1 MKMQT
6 VYIYDAN
13 NELLYVFSKANL
25 NMDIVGDKEVFQ
37 KSFESMKEKIKF
49 MLSMLSDFEKNGYK
63 LYNHEVTSGH
73 NCYGDYDISSYQFKK

>member
-63 LYNHEVTSGH
+63 LYDHEARKGH
-73 NCYGDYDISSYQFKK
+73 NCYGDYYISNYKFRK

>member
-1 MKMQT
+1 MRMQT

-73 NCYGDYDISSYQFKK
+73 NSYGKYHISNYQFKK